1 MLPPANALAFS
12 FAALALIVVPG
23 PSVLFVIGRTLSMG
37 RRGGLLSL
45 LGNALGMLPA
55 IALVALG
62 VGTIVAQSVII
73 FTIIKFAGA
82 AYLVY
87 LGVQAIRHRNVR
99 LEASAD
105 QSSQLGPNNHST
117 QPDPAVQ
124 PAHIPQITQ
133 RQSSFRL
140 LREGFIVGVTNPKSL
155 VFFVAVLPQ
164 FVSYSSP
171 AIPLQLALLGLIFF
185 VIALLSDSVWA
196 LLASTARQWFARNPK
211 RISQMSAGGGAIMIG
226 LGGVL
231 ALTGNR
237 GSQVF

>member
-1 MLPPANALAFS
+1 MLPAANAWAFS
-12 FAALALIVVPG
+12 LAAFALIVIPG
-23 PSVLFVIGRTLSMG
+23 PSVLFVIARSLSMG

-62 VGTIVAQSVII
+62 VGTIVAQSVVV

-87 LGVQAIRHRNVR
+87 LGVQAIRHRNVH
-99 LEASAD
+99 LEASPD
-105 QSSQLGPNNHST
+105 QSGPSN
-117 QPDPAVQ
+117 Q
-124 PAHIPQITQ
+124 PAQSVLSGPAAQTTQVPQIAR
-133 RQSSFRL
+133 RQPSLRL

-164 FVSYSSP
+164 FVSHSSP
-171 AIPLQLALLGLIFF
+171 AIPLQLAILGLIFF

-196 LLASTARQWFARNPK
+196 LMASSARQWFARNPK
-211 RISQMSAGGGAIMIG
+211 RISQMNAGGGVVMIG
-226 LGGVL
+226 LGGAL
-231 ALTGNR
+231 ALTGNK
-237 GSQVF
+237 S